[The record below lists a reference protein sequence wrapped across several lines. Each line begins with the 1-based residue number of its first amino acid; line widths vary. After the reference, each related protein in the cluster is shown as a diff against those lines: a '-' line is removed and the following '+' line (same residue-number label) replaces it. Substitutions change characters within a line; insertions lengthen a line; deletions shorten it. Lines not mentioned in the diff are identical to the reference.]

1 LYPLASNVG
10 IQNDKGA
17 YPAMDTI
24 DTCYIAA
31 VSAGGWLNTGLA
43 AKEKRL
49 TQFQVKRFD
58 YDRAA
63 IN

>member
-1 LYPLASNVG
+1 
-10 IQNDKGA
+10 
-17 YPAMDTI
+17 MDTI
-24 DTCYIAA
+24 DTCCIAA
-31 VSAGGWLNTGLA
+31 VSAGGWLIICIS